1 MSNRCKQC
9 NCKSSFLLRCKCSNY
24 YCTKHLLP
32 EIHECVELEAF
43 KKEAYDKNK
52 KTLLDAC
59 SKEKVEWICSD

>member
-1 MSNRCKQC
+1 
-9 NCKSSFLLRCKCSNY
+9 
-24 YCTKHLLP
+24 
-32 EIHECVELEAF
+32 LEAF